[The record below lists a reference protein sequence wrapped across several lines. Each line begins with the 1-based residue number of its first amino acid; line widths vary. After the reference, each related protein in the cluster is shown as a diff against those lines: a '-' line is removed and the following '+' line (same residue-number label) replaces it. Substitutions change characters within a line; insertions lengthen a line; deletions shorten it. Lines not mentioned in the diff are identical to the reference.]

1 MKMIA
6 AGLAT
11 LFVALTPPVH
21 AQQSVTVVVTDRVSQ
36 ADLDALTDA
45 RVNIIKTTLQLTP
58 DQEQYWPAIESAM
71 RQRAKDRQQRI
82 EGVVQ
87 RTEGRAQSGPVA
99 TIQNR
104 DPIEFMHR
112 RAEAMTQRSADLN
125 KLADA
130 WQPLFQTMT
139 PDQKRRM
146 AALALLVMRDVRNAA
161 EARRMQDY

>member
-1 MKMIA
+1 MKIIA

-11 LFVALTPPVH
+11 LFVAVTPPVH
-21 AQQSVTVVVTDRVSQ
+21 AQQSVAVVVADRPSQ

-45 RVNIIKTTLQLTP
+45 RINVIKSTLQLTP
-58 DQEQYWPAIESAM
+58 DQERYWPAIESAI
-71 RQRAKDRQQRI
+71 RQRAKDRQERI

-87 RTEGRAQSGPVA
+87 RTEGRAQSGPIA

-104 DPIEFMHR
+104 DPVDFMHR
-112 RAEAMTQRSADLN
+112 RAEALMQRATNLN

-130 WQPLFQTMT
+130 WQPLYQTLT